1 MNALSVDGRCLL
13 WFVANEG
20 GKFVYKSVSGV
31 FEVNP
36 NIAGKGG
43 GGGGVIRDHLGK
55 WVVGFSCHIGIAF
68 VGY

>member
-1 MNALSVDGRCLL
+1 M
-13 WFVANEG
+13 ANEG

-43 GGGGVIRDHLGK
+43 GGGVIRDHLGK
-55 WVVGFSCHIGIAF
+55 WVVGFSCHIRIAF